1 MDIST
6 LSKFCTDY
14 KTGMKQVD
22 LCKKYNMCRT
32 TLYYKIISLGLSRP
46 SRNQVLREYVQQNGL
61 NEPINFEVIKIDD
74 TFFKPKNTNKPQ
86 QKNKPIK
93 KIPEDM
99 GNYVE
104 ITVENTP
111 QKTRKAVARKKIEEH
126 VKRNAEKLHNNPD
139 VEDIL
144 ADYSGID
151 EIVKETE
158 KSNVATEK
166 IINKIKSKSKLKK
179 Q

>member
-1 MDIST
+1 MTYIDDF
-6 LSKFCTDY
+6 KNDFY
-14 KTGMKQVD
+14 KNRLTKIE
-22 LCKKYNMCRT
+22 LIHKYSEFGITEHIYNKLRKE
-32 TLYYKIISLGLSRP
+32 LNLSRP
-46 SRNQVLREYVQQNGL
+46 KTNKLQRIMIDCDIISSVKDK
-61 NEPINFEVIKIDD
+61 PIN
-74 TFFKPKNTNKPQ
+74 
-86 QKNKPIK
+86 

-111 QKTRKAVARKKIEEH
+111 QKTRKAVAKKKIEEH

-139 VEDIL
+139 VDDIL

-151 EIVKETE
+151 DIVKETE
-158 KSNVATEK
+158 KSNARTEK

-179 Q
+179 K